1 MIGNEGVLTYINQTS
16 QGQSGGA
23 VIQNNLLY
31 GGYYNE
37 HKLVGI
43 HVSGYFQQSKCTL
56 LLKSNID
63 WIKSF
68 WGIKKK
74 DSYQNLPWQ
83 ERILN
88 FLVKLENVNDEL
100 IISDLECFPVT
111 SKLIGLNSQNTTLSK
126 VKINLKLD
134 ELNNDAEKIHDR
146 IQCLSNIIFKGSNIT
161 SLNLNSTKFDMENN
175 GFVDLCSGLH
185 GSSLKNLNLFNC
197 GITSLEP
204 ICEVL
209 LDTQLEELNL
219 SWNNFGDN
227 GLVDL
232 CSVLP
237 GSSLKTLNL
246 YKCRITSLEP
256 ICKVLLDTKLEEIN
270 LGDNKFGNHGFV
282 DLCFVLPGS
291 SLKTLNLMGCRITS
305 LEPIC
310 EVLLDTQLEELD
322 LSWNQIKGDKFT
334 LPGCS
339 IRY

>member
-1 MIGNEGVLTYINQTS
+1 MTYINQTS
-16 QGQSGGA
+16 QGKYGGE
-23 VIQNNLLY
+23 VIQNFLWLGRVN
-31 GGYYNE
+31 
-37 HKLVGI
+37 KQSLVGI

-56 LLKSNID
+56 LVKSNID

-74 DSYQNLPWQ
+74 DAYQNLPWQ

-111 SKLIGLNSQNTTLSK
+111 SKLIGFNSQNTTLSK

-134 ELNNDAEKIHDR
+134 ELNNDTKKIHDR
-146 IQCLSNIIFKGSNIT
+146 IKCVSNIILKGSNIT
-161 SLNLNSTKFDMENN
+161 SLDLSDTKFDMENN
-175 GFVDLCSGLH
+175 GWVDLCSMLP
-185 GSSLKNLNLFNC
+185 GSSLKTLNLYNC

-204 ICEVL
+204 ICKVL

-219 SWNNFGDN
+219 GYNKFKDN

-237 GSSLKTLNL
+237 GSSLKNL
-246 YKCRITSLEP
+246 DLCNCGITSLEP
-256 ICKVLLDTKLEEIN
+256 MKVLTDTKLE
-270 LGDNKFGNHGFV
+270 K
-282 DLCFVLPGS
+282 
-291 SLKTLNLMGCRITS
+291 
-305 LEPIC
+305 
-310 EVLLDTQLEELD
+310 LD
-322 LSWNQIKGDKFT
+322 LRYNQIKRDGFT